1 MRYHDPTDVA
11 SAPDRDRGGDVAL
24 GSSVAGVTTEA
35 WHADLAWLP
44 PGQVRERVLIEVEGD
59 RIVAV
64 TPDAAAP
71 PGSHRLS
78 GLALP
83 GLANAHSHAF
93 HRALRGW
100 AQPAAASDFWTWRE
114 RMYALAEA
122 MDPDLLFELARAT
135 YAEMALAGI
144 AAVGEFHYLH
154 HGPGGRP
161 YADPNA
167 MGEALLAAAAEARIR
182 ITLLDTC
189 YLRGGFE
196 APLEGAQ
203 CRFGDGSVAAW
214 RERVE
219 RLPSRPGAQLGAA
232 IHSVR
237 AVDEASMTVVA
248 AWARERRAPLHV
260 HVSEQPAENRACRLA
275 TGLSPVRLLERAG
288 VLGAGTTAVHA
299 THLEPGDVD
308 ALGGSGTAICLCPTT
323 ERDLADGVGAA
334 TELAVVGCQLCLGSD
349 SHAVIDLFEEARAL
363 ELDQR
368 LVTLRR
374 GHHRPEQ
381 LLGAA
386 TVGGM
391 AVLGWDAGELSP
403 GRLADL
409 CVLDLGSIRL
419 AGWTTQHL
427 AASVAFAAT
436 AADVTDLIVGGRWVV
451 RDRRHLGLGDVPK
464 LLARAVAR
472 ARAASGER
480 G

>member
-1 MRYHDPTDVA
+1 VSP
-11 SAPDRDRGGDVAL
+11 
-24 GSSVAGVTTEA
+24 VTKRA

-44 PGQVRERVLIEVEGD
+44 AGQVREHVLIEVEGD

-64 TPDAAAP
+64 TPDVTAP
-71 PGSHRLS
+71 PDACRLS

-83 GLANAHSHAF
+83 GLADAHSHAF

-100 AQPAAASDFWTWRE
+100 SEPVATTDDFWAWRK
-114 RMYALAEA
+114 RMYAVAEA

-154 HGPGGRP
+154 HGPGGHP

-167 MGEALLAAAAEARIR
+167 MGEALMAAAAEAGIR

-189 YLRGGFE
+189 YLTGGFG
-196 APLEGAQ
+196 APLEGVQ
-203 CRFGDGSVAAW
+203 RRFGDGSVGAWADRVGRLAA
-214 RERVE
+214 R
-219 RLPSRPGAQLGAA
+219 SGAQLGAA

-248 AWARERRAPLHV
+248 SWARERRAPLHV
-260 HVSEQPAENRACRLA
+260 HVSEQPAENQACLLA
-275 TGLSPVRLLERAG
+275 TGLSPTRLLERAG

-299 THLEPGDVD
+299 THLVPADLD
-308 ALGGSGTAICLCPTT
+308 ALGRSGTAVCLCPTT

-334 TELAVVGCQLCLGSD
+334 AQLAAAGCRLCLGSD
-349 SHAVIDLFEEARAL
+349 SHAVIDLFEEARAV

-374 GHHRPEQ
+374 GHHPPER
-381 LLGAA
+381 LLEAA
-386 TVGGM
+386 TAGGM
-391 AVLGWDAGELSP
+391 AALGWDAGELSP
-403 GRLADL
+403 GRLADI
-409 CVLDLGSIRL
+409 CVLDLASARL
-419 AGWTTQHL
+419 AGWAPEHL

-436 AADVTDLIVGGRWVV
+436 AADVTDLIVGGQRVV
-451 RDRRHLGLGDVPK
+451 ADRRHTGLADVPG
-464 LLARAVAR
+464 LLARAV
-472 ARAASGER
+472 GR
-480 G
+480 GRVAGAGPG